1 MKASI
6 VFFFLFVSLWTLQA
20 QEAASRKGSL
30 RIVRRSEPAVQA
42 AQTRSDVDVN
52 IPQTKT
58 ENGNTYVLIFA
69 NQNYKYVADVPFA
82 LHDGDVFRQYCER
95 TLGITGKN
103 HIKVL
108 NDATTSDMLMG
119 LEWLKTALSLGDN
132 RRSIVYYTGHGI
144 PDERTK
150 NSYLLPSDGN
160 PAYMATA
167 FSLNDFYSRLGETG
181 KPVTVFLDACFSGAK
196 RDEGMIVAAKAVAL
210 RAKQGMPQGRT
221 VVFSA
226 AQGEETAGFYREQ
239 QHGMFTYWL
248 LKELQTSQGDI
259 NYLTLSNN
267 LYNNVRQSSFDNNN
281 KTQTPDVQNGEDARD
296 WQTWTLK

>member
-1 MKASI
+1 MKTRI
-6 VFFFLFVSLWTLQA
+6 VFFFLIVSLWTLQA
-20 QEAASRKGSL
+20 QEAASRKGSI

-58 ENGNTYVLIFA
+58 ENTNTYVLIFA

-82 LHDGDVFRQYCER
+82 LHDGDVFRQYCES

-132 RRSIVYYTGHGI
+132 RRAIVYYTGHGI

-160 PAYMATA
+160 PSYLATA

-281 KTQTPDVQNGEDARD
+281 KTQTPDVQSGEDARD
-296 WQTWTLK
+296 WKTWTLK